1 MALNIK
7 SDKTDRLAR
16 RLADLTGESLTK
28 TVHEA
33 LRQRLERE
41 ERRMGRSS
49 VEELLNIAQRIASRP
64 VHDSRSSEEILGYD
78 ERGLPH

>member
-16 RLADLTGESLTK
+16 RLADLTGESLTN

-33 LRQRLERE
+33 LRQRLERV
-41 ERRMGRSS
+41 ERRMGRLS
-49 VEELLNIAQRIASRP
+49 VEELLSIAQRIASRS
-64 VHDSRSSEEILGYD
+64 VHNSRSPDEILDYD
-78 ERGLPH
+78 EHGLPR